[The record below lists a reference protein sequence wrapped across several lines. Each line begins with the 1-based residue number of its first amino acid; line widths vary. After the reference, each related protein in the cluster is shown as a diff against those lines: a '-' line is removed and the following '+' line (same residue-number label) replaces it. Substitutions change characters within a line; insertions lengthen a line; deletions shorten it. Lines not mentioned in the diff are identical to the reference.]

1 MIANALFSPA
11 VLLWLFGALV
21 AFFLLVGSMSR
32 RRFSLTELLR
42 AYVGRNQSDFA
53 SVSEKASRKSAGKK
67 RRSAAPPN
75 PESPNDS

>member
-1 MIANALFSPA
+1 MDANVLFSPA

-42 AYVGRNQSDFA
+42 AYVGKRQSDFSSVAPNA
-53 SVSEKASRKSAGKK
+53 SQEPADNK